1 MKKLYL
7 LAFALIGAISNVFT
21 AQADNVALTLSSIT
35 DGASAWLTA
44 PGNKPPYNQIVK
56 GASVEAKA
64 EAVAAL
70 FADNTLIGE
79 RRLVWGTGQNKKAGD
94 KENEIDLVNVAT
106 TGFDYKGRNGI
117 GGEYVA
123 QIYDMTEDATGIS
136 VSFDAA
142 GTLSSTS
149 FSVWSITGGRARLI
163 ASTSSAFTASNLIK
177 SEDTKILS
185 GDRVVFLWTG
195 STAGNTVNIT
205 NFSAYYTQGSI
216 ARENI
221 SYEVTDP
228 IGTVQSG
235 VYQGVTGISVPAF
248 TGAYGMTLTEG
259 RWDGNTYKATVN
271 FPFPVGKPTTIMS
284 AIGTTSYLY
293 GKDNVVKADA
303 KGGNE
308 EILPTDQNGADYLWN
323 IIPVFDGTNVSF
335 KLQNIG
341 KNSYISSSDAA
352 LVDAASAGKFT
363 YSETGVSSGVGFMV
377 VGSTDKFLSVQS
389 STNND
394 QTVAIWTKT
403 TGSTDVGANLSFRD
417 IQAEFDA
424 LPKSESNKFN
434 LVAGATVISP
444 SEYASPSDI
453 NTAIDAAAACDTD
466 AKKVAFLLGTNGTN
480 LTQFK
485 NASAAHGNPVSF
497 TYTIKGGK
505 WGTLFSQVNF
515 KRPTEWT
522 LYQCAKHTD
531 GVLTLTEYSAGE
543 TKNKPYLVKT
553 TATEDK
559 TYQIIGY
566 AKGAATANTKIGL
579 LTGVIVKNT
588 KIPENSYILA
598 SKDGVQAF
606 HKVTTN
612 AMNAQVNKAYLT
624 MPAEVS
630 SARSIIFIEDEA
642 TSINEIFGAEE
653 SVANNGKFVENGRVV
668 IVKGGV
674 KYNIAGQIV
683 K

>member
-1 MKKLYL
+1 MRKIYL

-21 AQADNVALTLSSIT
+21 AQAEDVALTLSGIT

-44 PGNKPPYNQIVK
+44 PGGQNTYPYNKIVW
-56 GASVEAKA
+56 GNTEEKA
-64 EAVAAL
+64 IAVAAL

-79 RRLVWGTGQNKKAGD
+79 RRLVWGTGQNKKAN
-94 KENEIDLVNVAT
+94 NEIDLVNVTAMS
-106 TGFDYKGRNGI
+106 FDYKGRSGI

-142 GTLSSTS
+142 GDLTNTS
-149 FSVWSITGGRARLI
+149 FSVWSITGGRARLV
-163 ASTSSAFTASNLIK
+163 ASTSSKFTASNNVIR
-177 SEDTKILS
+177 SADTKILN

-195 STAGNTVNIT
+195 STGGNAVKIT
-205 NFSAYYTQGSI
+205 SFSAYYTPGTI
-216 ARENI
+216 AKENI

-228 IGTVQSG
+228 TGTVQSG

-248 TGAYGMTLTEG
+248 TGAYGMTLTDDSWE
-259 RWDGNTYKATVN
+259 GNTYKATLN

-293 GKDNVVKADA
+293 GKNDVVKADA

-308 EILPTDQNGADYLWN
+308 EILPTDENGADYLWN
-323 IIPVFDGTNVSF
+323 IIPVFDGTSVSF
-335 KLQNIG
+335 MLQNIG
-341 KNSYISSSDAA
+341 KSSYISSSDAA
-352 LVDAASAGKFT
+352 LVEEASAGKFT
-363 YSETGVSSGVGFMV
+363 YSETGISSGVGFMV
-377 VGSTDKFLSVQS
+377 VGSTDRFLSVGS
-389 STNND
+389 RESND
-394 QTVAIWTKT
+394 QTVAIWTKDGNT
-403 TGSTDVGANLSFRD
+403 HVGANLSFRD

-480 LTQFK
+480 LIKFK

-515 KRPTEWT
+515 TRPAEWT
-522 LYQCAKHTD
+522 LYQCARHID
-531 GVLTLTEYSAGE
+531 GVLTLDPYTGGD

-566 AKGAATANTKIGL
+566 ANGAATANKKIGL
-579 LTGVIVKNT
+579 LTGVIVENT

-612 AMNAQVNKAYLT
+612 AMTAQLNKAFLT
-624 MPAEVS
+624 LPTSAS
-630 SARSIIFIEDEA
+630 TARSIIFIEDEA